1 MTVSISKMSVEYYLQ
16 SVAVGDAAPAGT
28 GSRDL
33 TAYYTA
39 SGAPPGR
46 WLGAGLAGLNLTEGQ
61 RVTARGA
68 RRLLEHAQ
76 NPVTGDQLG
85 RAPIK
90 ASAAPA
96 GAKTPAGKAAGP
108 QRQPVAGFD
117 LTCSVPKSV
126 SVLWA
131 LADEPT
137 QAKIHAAH
145 RAAVSSTVSWL
156 ETNVIQSR
164 SGPGGVAHVPV
175 HGVAATAFD
184 HWDSRA
190 GDPQLHTHVVI
201 ANRVQRVADGKWV
214 TLDSYT
220 LHRNVVAASERF
232 NATLFDELARTL
244 GTQTEVRAKPSR
256 VTDGDHGT
264 PATELSAGDSPL
276 PIAQGGAR
284 VELAGIPD
292 ELIAEFST
300 RSHDIEAQVD
310 RLVEQW
316 TQTHGQPP
324 TGHDLAQI
332 RQTATLATRDRK
344 SDAMTSLVE
353 KAAAWRTRAQGLGHD
368 PAAVVAATLDRDPT
382 LLQAATVHPETADQ
396 IAGRVI
402 ATLGARHTTF
412 AVTNIHAEASRA
424 LALVRTIRDEDRDAL
439 LTRVVDAAID
449 QAVSLSPT
457 RYGTPV
463 ESHSGLSVHGRHAF
477 DHDRR
482 FSTQEIVSAEARLIA
497 AATTMNGPTIKD
509 HDRVQELL
517 DEVTIAGGHKL
528 AADQSQAAFEI
539 LTSRQSLTGIVG
551 PAGAG
556 KTAAL
561 AGIRKVWEDTH
572 GPGSVVGLAP
582 SAAAAAVLAKDLEI
596 PTDNVAK
603 WLWETTGPG
612 AQQRAQRLAAA
623 RTEFEATPA
632 SDTARRSRL
641 NTIITGLES
650 TADRYHMNP
659 GQLIIVDEASMA
671 GTHALDQL
679 RGQAQEAGAKVVVVG
694 DPLQLGSIDA
704 GGILGWMD
712 RHHDAEGV
720 ASARLTSLWRFKE
733 SWEASNSTRLRAG
746 DTNAI
751 KTLVEQGRVLGAA
764 SEDDVESIAFNRW
777 VMAEEAGE
785 TSLLIAG
792 SLPAVD
798 RLNARVQAARLETGA
813 VDHSTTVALSNGV
826 KAGVGDS
833 VLTRRND
840 RRITDE
846 AGGFVKNGDL
856 FTISDINDDGS
867 LTAARA
873 TGEVVTLTPETLS
886 TAQLGYAST
895 AYRAQGVTVDR
906 GIAAID
912 PDNTSREQF
921 YVALT
926 RGRLSNHAVLPPPEE
941 PPSPDPWHM
950 LHEITPK
957 SLMQQLQ
964 TVMTRTDTELTAHE
978 VQDHE
983 HGWATDLARFKDEA
997 GYLTYAIGTRRAT
1010 QWVTNTHGHQALD
1023 AWVTSP
1029 QWNSIIQHA
1038 SRAALPDQAPQDPAT
1053 AAEDLA
1059 RHGPAATT
1067 IHGVLDVPV
1076 PTSAEEQR
1084 TLTRLLEH
1092 VQRRLDQLEAQTRT
1106 EPWRA
1111 ELIGAPCDVLDAALL
1126 TRAALNYT
1134 GEALMPRRDDCPD
1147 RRSLQALEA
1156 FEQLQASRHTTAS
1169 PPPDVAFVPPPP
1181 HQTPGPV
1188 QDAVQVT
1195 GPTGASW
1202 TR

>member
-16 SVAVGDAAPAGT
+16 SVAVGDAAPSGT

-46 WLGAGLAGLNLTEGQ
+46 WLGTGLAGLNLAEGQ
-61 RVTARGA
+61 RVTAREA

-76 NPVTGDQLG
+76 NPVTGAQLG

-90 ASAAPA
+90 ATTAPA
-96 GAKTPAGKAAGP
+96 DAKTPVGKAAGP

-137 QAKIHAAH
+137 RAKIHAAH

-164 SGPGGVAHVPV
+164 SGHGGVAHVPV

-244 GTQTEVRAKPSR
+244 GTQTEVRAKPPR
-256 VTDGDHGT
+256 AKDGHRGT
-264 PATELSAGDSPL
+264 PAIEPSAGDSSL

-316 TQTHGQPP
+316 TLTHGQPP
-324 TGHDLAQI
+324 TGHVLAQI
-332 RQTATLATRDRK
+332 RQSATLATRDRK
-344 SDAMTSLVE
+344 SDGVTSLVE
-353 KAAAWRTRAQGLGHD
+353 KAAAWRTRTQGLGHD

-382 LLQAATVHPETADQ
+382 LLQSATVHPETADQ

-457 RYGTPV
+457 RYGTPL

-497 AATTMNGPTIKD
+497 AATTVNGPTIEN

-517 DEVTIAGGHKL
+517 EEVTIAGGHKL

-603 WLWETTGPG
+603 WLWETGPG
-612 AQQRAQRLAAA
+612 GQQRAQRLDAA
-623 RTEFEATPA
+623 RTEFETTPA
-632 SDTARRSRL
+632 TDTARRSRL
-641 NTIITGLES
+641 NTIITGLEA
-650 TADRYHMNP
+650 TADRYRMNP

-694 DPLQLGSIDA
+694 DPMQLGSIDA

-746 DTNAI
+746 DTNGI
-751 KTLVEQGRVLGAA
+751 KTLIEQGRVLGAA

-777 VMAEEAGE
+777 VVAEEAGE
-785 TSLLIAG
+785 TALLIAG

-798 RLNARVQAARLETGA
+798 RLNARVQAARMEAGV
-813 VDHSTTVALSNGV
+813 VDHSATVVLSNGV
-826 KAGVGDS
+826 KAGVGDT

-856 FTISDINDDGS
+856 FTISDIHDDGS

-886 TAQLGYAST
+886 TTQLGYAST

-912 PDNTSREQF
+912 TDNTSREQF

-941 PPSPDPWHM
+941 LPSPDPWHM

-983 HGWATDLARFKDEA
+983 HGWANDLARLKDEA
-997 GYLTYAIGTRRAT
+997 GYLTDAIGTHRAT

-1023 AWVTSP
+1023 TWVTSP
-1029 QWNSIIQHA
+1029 HWTSIIQYA
-1038 SRAALPDQAPQDPAT
+1038 SRATLPDLAPQDPAT
-1053 AAEDLA
+1053 AAQDLA
-1059 RHGPAATT
+1059 RHGRAPTT
-1067 IHGVLDVPV
+1067 IHGVLPLPV
-1076 PTSAEEQR
+1076 PSTSEEQR

-1092 VQRRLDQLEAQTRT
+1092 VQHRLDQLETQTRT

-1111 ELIGAPCDVLDAALL
+1111 ELIGAPSDVLDAALL

-1134 GEALMPRRDDCPD
+1134 GEALMPPRDACPD
-1147 RRSLQALEA
+1147 RRSLHALEA
-1156 FEQLQASRHTTAS
+1156 FEQLHASRRTTT
-1169 PPPDVAFVPPPP
+1169 PQPDTAFVPAPPP
-1181 HQTPGPV
+1181 QTTGPV
-1188 QDAVQVT
+1188 QDAVLVSN
-1195 GPTGASW
+1195 PTGASW